1 MFDNKFYAYIC
12 SGDGA
17 QVSYLTDKKHYPF
30 NKTRLWTQKLRSL
43 TERSAASKTTG
54 RLDFKIQDNVMV
66 IEHTRAFEKGKGVGR
81 KLVVAAIEYAKD
93 KGMKINPVCS
103 FAYELMQKDVKY
115 HELLVDEAGESLSC
129 SL

>member
-1 MFDNKFYAYIC
+1 MNTEIKIA
-12 SGDGA
+12 DGK
-17 QVSYLTDKKHYPF
+17 VSCLEDD
-30 NKTRLWTQKLRSL
+30 R
-43 TERSAASKTTG
+43 EIG

-103 FAYELMQKDVKY
+103 FAYELMQRDEKY